1 MMRKTKAVLFLCA
14 LTCVLALPASARA
27 QQVAGGARGERV
39 SPAGEVVVVLSEE
52 FLNSLVVAVA
62 SQPDPPS
69 FSLSKGDGANAKCA
83 SQVQLLPESAGVRT
97 SVRFVDGR
105 ITAPLA
111 FRGSY
116 EAPLIGCL
124 NFEGWADTAFD
135 LQFDR
140 TKQTLD
146 ARVTVRELKLKNIP
160 SSVVGPGLTGLVQDA
175 IDARVNPVEILRAE
189 QLGFPLMRGGG
200 LRLRAREVGH
210 EIVGK
215 ELRLHIIYEVVAMQ

>member
-1 MMRKTKAVLFLCA
+1 MRKTKAVLFLCA
-14 LTCVLALPASARA
+14 LTCVSALPASA
-27 QQVAGGARGERV
+27 QSPQVAGGARGERV

-52 FLNSLVVAVA
+52 FLNSLVEAVA

-69 FSLSKGDGANAKCA
+69 FPLSKNDGTNAKCA

-146 ARVTVRELKLKNIP
+146 ARVTVRELKLKNVP
-160 SSVVGPGLTGLVQDA
+160 SSLVGPGLTELVQDA

-189 QLGFPLMRGGG
+189 QLGFPLMRGGS
-200 LRLRAREVGH
+200 LRLRAREVRH

-215 ELRLHIIYEVVAMQ
+215 ELRLHIIYEVVAAQ